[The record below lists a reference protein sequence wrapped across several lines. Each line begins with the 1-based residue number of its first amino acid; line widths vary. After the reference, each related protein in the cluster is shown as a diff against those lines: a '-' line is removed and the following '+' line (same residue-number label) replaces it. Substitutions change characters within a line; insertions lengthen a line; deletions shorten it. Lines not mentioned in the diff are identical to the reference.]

1 MMVIVPL
8 FMVEVFVIV
17 LGLLLCLI
25 ITCGRLTD
33 ISFSR
38 N

>member
-1 MMVIVPL
+1 MIIVPL
-8 FMVEVFVIV
+8 FMVEVFVIALGLV
-17 LGLLLCLI
+17 LGLV
-25 ITCGRLTD
+25 ITLGRLSD

>member
-17 LGLLLCLI
+17 LGLVLALV
-25 ITCGRLTD
+25 ITCGRLGD

>member
-1 MMVIVPL
+1 MIIVPL

-17 LGLLLCLI
+17 LGLLLALI
-25 ITCGRLTD
+25 ITLGRLGD

>member
-1 MMVIVPL
+1 MIIVPL

-17 LGLLLCLI
+17 VFLLLCLVV
-25 ITCGRLTD
+25 TLGRLAD